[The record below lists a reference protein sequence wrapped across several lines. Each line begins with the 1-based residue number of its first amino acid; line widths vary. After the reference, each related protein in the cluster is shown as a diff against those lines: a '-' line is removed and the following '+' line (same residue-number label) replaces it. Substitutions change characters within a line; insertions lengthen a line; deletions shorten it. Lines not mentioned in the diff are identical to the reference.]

1 MAKRQTKRGI
11 SREEFEHRM
20 DFMELKLD
28 QIERKLQDKADE
40 IVAIELLQHRR
51 EIDDLSEAI
60 DRIDQQ
66 LRRIPLRVRQPLL
79 QNVVQKIPGLFKRPR
94 PGVAREGFEVL
105 QHETGFAASDCPGQR
120 PLN

>member
-66 LRRIPLRVRQPLL
+66 LR
-79 QNVVQKIPGLFKRPR
+79 KIEEELNGVNRTKEAEEQERPR
-94 PGVAREGFEVL
+94 FR
-105 QHETGFAASDCPGQR
+105 AAGKTAPIMS
-120 PLN
+120 